1 MRRIVLVIAL
11 LVLAGCATPGPPAL
25 SREQLREV
33 QARLYAHIVS
43 ERTKLN
49 QAAKP
54 LSLDPEL
61 AAAAQA
67 HSDAMAQRR
76 AFDTAGEHE
85 NVAMQ
90 RLMANDKFQGYVGEN
105 SAMQYYTPEL
115 GIDPDAVA
123 RGFVELWLKS
133 PEHRSHIG
141 FAAFDR
147 TGIGI
152 TANDREIY
160 AAQIFATDLGLPP
173 RP

>member
-1 MRRIVLVIAL
+1 MHRFAVVFAL
-11 LVLAGCATPGPPAL
+11 LFLAACATPGESSL

-33 QARLYAHIVS
+33 QARLYTLIAS

-49 QAAKP
+49 EAAKP
-54 LSLDPEL
+54 LAFDPEL
-61 AAAAQA
+61 VAAAQA

-76 AFDTAGEHE
+76 AFDSGGAED
-85 NVAMQ
+85 NVAIQ
-90 RLMANDKFQGYVGEN
+90 RLMANPKFQGYVGEN

-115 GIDPDAVA
+115 GIDPEAIA

-133 PEHRSHIG
+133 PGHRGHIG
-141 FAAFDR
+141 FAGFDR

-160 AAQIFATDLGLPP
+160 AAQIFATDLGLPS